1 MMKRSTAM
9 IVTITAALLCGL
21 PSLLMICIGA
31 FALIGSQMPDVMAT
45 NPGNPE
51 QAILG
56 AWIFIGCGGAL
67 LLIPIATGIFSFRLS
82 NMDES
87 ISDLNEP
94 LE

>member
-1 MMKRSTAM
+1 MMKQSTA
-9 IVTITAALLCGL
+9 IIITVVAALLCGL

-31 FALIGSQMPDVMAT
+31 FALIGLQMPDAMAT
-45 NPGNPE
+45 NPGTPE
-51 QAILG
+51 QAVLG

-67 LLIPIATGIFSFRLS
+67 LLIPIAAGIFSFRLS
-82 NMDES
+82 SMEES